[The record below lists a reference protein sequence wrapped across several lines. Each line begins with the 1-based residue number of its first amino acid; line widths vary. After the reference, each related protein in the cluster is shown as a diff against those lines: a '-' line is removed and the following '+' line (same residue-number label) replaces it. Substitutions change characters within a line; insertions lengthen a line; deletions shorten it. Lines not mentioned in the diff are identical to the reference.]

1 MIARLITFSVT
12 LALVAASFAPLALA
26 GGKYGP

>member
-12 LALVAASFAPLALA
+12 LALAAASFAPLALA
-26 GGKYGP
+26 GYGRP

>member
-12 LALVAASFAPLALA
+12 LAIIAASFAPLALA
-26 GGKYGP
+26 GSYRP